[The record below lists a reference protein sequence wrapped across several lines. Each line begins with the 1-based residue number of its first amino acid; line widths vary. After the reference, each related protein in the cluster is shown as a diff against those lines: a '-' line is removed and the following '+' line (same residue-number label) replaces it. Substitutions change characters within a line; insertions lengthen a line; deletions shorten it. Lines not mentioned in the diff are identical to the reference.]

1 MDKRYEV
8 KEQIGQGG
16 LGCVYCAHDQ
26 RMNREVA
33 IKRIQT
39 NSEDTTIS
47 EEATRQLMQEASALA
62 ALQHPNIVTI
72 HDVGIDDESPYVV
85 MELLTGDTLEEIIV
99 EGSLTWADFRELA
112 MQTMEALIAA
122 QELHIVHRDLKPG
135 NLMLTWLPSG
145 KFQIKVLDFGL
156 ATLSPVPFL
165 QAIDKSDGVFGS
177 IYFMAPEQF
186 ERVPIDL
193 KADLYAIGCVFY
205 YALTG
210 TYPFD
215 GETAAD
221 VMNAHLQHTVT
232 PLQVVREGIPLWACD
247 WIMSHI
253 NRQVSDR
260 PESARESLRHF
271 IENDA
276 QSDQTLSTGLPTKN
290 SVQAIRSRLL
300 VPGVSS
306 VPEIVAEAAP
316 KQPLKTASP
325 PKPLAP
331 PRGSKPS
338 IHAPTQIPKPATILD
353 TKDASTRGAPVTIK
367 LSTTAKSSPTN
378 PLVVTSSAPTQF
390 IKNPN
395 ASSRAT
401 SISATAKAPMNVL
414 PVSKK
419 PGISNGAKTTI
430 AAVLGILVLVLVVVI
445 LKTSARNA
453 ETKLYNAML
462 MQAAGTDATEVSVDK
477 NKLEILLRSAA
488 TVGANR
494 EREGVFLAL
503 VLAKS
508 IDGTDVDARITEFS
522 TKEILLP
529 NIRNIMIRDV
539 IRKRNNPAV
548 VEPLLEYA
556 RSTNEPLLVTAAIE
570 ATRYM
575 AQDKHFPEFISFIVN
590 STDDSIR
597 KTAEDNAVK
606 IIEKSSNKTPLGEAL
621 AAAYHATKD
630 LAIRHTMLRL
640 LGGIGNAKALELTRE
655 NIKSDGIENQ
665 IAAISA
671 LAKWPNSK
679 GFPLLIDYLISVQD
693 IKLRSR
699 AFDSEIE
706 HRVHNALCIKLRAH
720 AFDSAF
726 TYLSNAK
733 DNSEMNWD
741 LLSKEAKTQDEQT
754 RLIRSL
760 TAIGPE
766 KWVLTLLEEYANNAD
781 EENENTAI
789 FANKA
794 LKHLRD
800 IEKIQTKGGKSD
812 Q

>member
-16 LGCVYCAHDQ
+16 LGCVYRAYDQ

-39 NSEDTTIS
+39 NSEDSTIS

-85 MELLTGDTLEEIIV
+85 MELLTGDTLEEIIA

-122 QELHIVHRDLKPG
+122 QELHIVHRDLKPS

-145 KFQIKVLDFGL
+145 KFQFKVLDFGL

-165 QAIDKSDGVFGS
+165 QTIDKSDGVFGS

-210 TYPFD
+210 TYPFN
-215 GETAAD
+215 GVTAID

-247 WIMSHI
+247 WIMSLL
-253 NRQVSDR
+253 NRQTSDR
-260 PESARESLRHF
+260 PESARESLRQF

-276 QSDQTLSTGLPTKN
+276 HGNQAISTGLPLKN
-290 SVQAIRSRLL
+290 SVQEIRSRLI
-300 VPGVSS
+300 VPGA
-306 VPEIVAEAAP
+306 PPIPKIAEEPTP
-316 KQPLKTASP
+316 KQPMKTASL

-338 IHAPTQIPKPATILD
+338 IHAPTQIPKPATIVD
-353 TKDASTRGAPVTIK
+353 VKAASTRGAPITIK
-367 LSTTAKSSPTN
+367 LSNTATSSPTT
-378 PLVVTSSAPTQF
+378 PLVVTSSAPTQY
-390 IKNPN
+390 IKNPKSDLHFS
-395 ASSRAT
+395 AVSS
-401 SISATAKAPMNVL
+401 TAKLPMKVS

-419 PGISNGAKTTI
+419 TGISNEAKTMI
-430 AAVLGILVLVLVVVI
+430 AAILGILVLVLAVII

-453 ETKLYNAML
+453 EAKLYNAML
-462 MQAAGTDATEVSVDK
+462 VQATGANATEVSVDK
-477 NKLEILLRSAA
+477 NRLEILLRNASTVAA
-488 TVGANR
+488 NP

-508 IDGTDVDARITEFS
+508 VDGTDVDARIAEFS
-522 TKEILLP
+522 TKEFLLP

-539 IRKRNNPAV
+539 MRKRKNPAV
-548 VEPLLEYA
+548 VDTLLDYA

-570 ATRYM
+570 ATRYI
-575 AQDKHFPEFISFIVN
+575 ATDKHFAEFIHFIVHRK
-590 STDDSIR
+590 DDSIR
-597 KTAEDNAVK
+597 KTAEENAAK
-606 IIEKSSNKTPLGEAL
+606 IIDKSSNKTPLAELL
-621 AAAYHATKD
+621 AAAHNESSEI
-630 LAIRHTMLRL
+630 AIRHTLLRL
-640 LGGIGNAKALELTRE
+640 LGGTGSPKALQLTRK
-655 NIKSDGIENQ
+655 NLQSDSPEDQ
-665 IAAISA
+665 IAAIVS
-671 LAKWPNSK
+671 LAKWPDSK
-679 GFPLLIDYLISVQD
+679 GFPLLIDYLTSAKDV
-693 IKLRSR
+693 KLRAR
-699 AFDSEIE
+699 AFD
-706 HRVHNALCIKLRAH
+706 A
-720 AFDSAF
+720 AF
-726 TYLSNAK
+726 TYLSNAEN
-733 DNSEMNWD
+733 DSEMNWD
-741 LLSKEAKTQDEQT
+741 LLAKEAKTDEEQT

-766 KWVLTLLEEYANNAD
+766 KWVIALIEKYAND
-781 EENENTAI
+781 SSDENEAVAI

-794 LKHLRD
+794 LKHLRN
-800 IEKIQTKGGKSD
+800 IEKIKTKGNKPD